1 MNSNTN
7 LSWKYFFIIPIGIIL
22 MVGYIFVQKKIN
34 EQKIFGK
41 TFIKDYTS
49 ILWGGENINNNNLE
63 ETIVILRNQTNEDN
77 EPCFKVSYDSNLP
90 NSHKEIQPINL
101 SDKMFYYLQN
111 GLFKKIKNPD
121 NYAKNHKNYLIIKT
135 NEENIGYL
143 FLTQIDISEYFD
155 EFN

>member
-1 MNSNTN
+1 M
-7 LSWKYFFIIPIGIIL
+7 
-22 MVGYIFVQKKIN
+22 
-34 EQKIFGK
+34 
-41 TFIKDYTS
+41 
-49 ILWGGENINNNNLE
+49 
-63 ETIVILRNQTNEDN
+63 
-77 EPCFKVSYDSNLP
+77 P

-101 SDKMFYYLQN
+101 SNKMFYYLQN